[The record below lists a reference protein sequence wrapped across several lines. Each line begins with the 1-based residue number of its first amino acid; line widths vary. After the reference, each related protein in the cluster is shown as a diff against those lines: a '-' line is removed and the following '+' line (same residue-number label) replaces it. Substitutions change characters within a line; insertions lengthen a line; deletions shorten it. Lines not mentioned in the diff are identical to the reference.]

1 MIRILA
7 ALSLVVSAAA
17 AAAAAAVAA
26 DSRTYVLVAA
36 MGDRFTAVHE
46 VEQVG
51 SRLPPFRKRPLEV
64 KDDAINKLAL
74 ASLDE
79 AIAKM
84 HPGAQRTYLT
94 IHLSDRVQ
102 DRPRSL
108 EEGAFEAA
116 IEALRG
122 MSDRSKW
129 YRVVLVTPTNRIQNR
144 EGLAPDTQGM
154 GLFQQGLCQSEMQ
167 DCDRRESATGVQV
180 ETPKGETATM
190 SHFVAPFYFAKIW
203 ILDPESLAVLDTE
216 VIHEHVKLNDPDST
230 SLDMSKVVSQHYLAQ
245 RIVQQVEAS
254 TADAVRRSE
263 LRGRVDV
270 NEKGVR

>member
-7 ALSLVVSAAA
+7 LLSLVVST
-17 AAAAAAVAA
+17 AAVAA
-26 DSRTYVLVAA
+26 DSGTYVLVAA
-36 MGDRFTAVHE
+36 MGNRFTSVHE

-64 KDDAINKLAL
+64 KDDAVNKLAL

-79 AIAKM
+79 AIVKM

-94 IHLSDRVQ
+94 VHLSDRVL
-102 DRPRSL
+102 DRPRSI

-116 IEALRG
+116 IDALRG
-122 MSDRSKW
+122 MPDRSKW
-129 YRVVLVTPTNRIQNR
+129 YRVVLVTPTNRVQNQER
-144 EGLAPDTQGM
+144 LASDTQGM
-154 GLFQQGLCQSEMQ
+154 GLFMQGLCQSEMQ
-167 DCDRRESATGVQV
+167 DCDQRQSATGVEV
-180 ETPKGETATM
+180 ETPKGGTATM

-254 TADAVRRSE
+254 TAEAVKRSE
-263 LRGRVDV
+263 LRGTVEVKD
-270 NEKGVR
+270 KGEAPVKTP